1 MTPFKILIVDDSPQD
16 IKLVM
21 ECLKEKYIISAATT
35 GEKAIAI
42 ASKLQPD
49 LILMDISMPI
59 MNGYDTCKVILKER
73 KTNIIFLSANDS
85 TEEILRGYDA
95 GGLDYIIKPFHP
107 DILHSKIEF
116 ALQRTEKKQ
125 PFSGEKKQQSTDEI
139 CRLIVDFNRKCLRI
153 TDTQR
158 FANMFIAQCESIHLD
173 CCVQIH
179 SASGTFEASSSGLV
193 SKLEAE
199 ILTRILQK
207 DGNFF
212 AHEQGLFFTY
222 ENIAILVKNLS
233 LTNANEDIKKL
244 LTIFIEN
251 ANTMLQ
257 NLDYI
262 HALTQPANPLP
273 HANLLTLKD
282 RFSTI
287 FEQINLQKNYKK
299 ESVKIVDEVLAN
311 MESSFVDMGLAY
323 NQEQALLSMLN
334 MGIDKSIK
342 HYEQGIRLDDDLEST
357 LKDIATALNS

>member
-21 ECLKEKYIISAATT
+21 ECLKEKYMISAATT
-35 GEKAIAI
+35 GEKAIDI

-95 GGLDYIIKPFHP
+95 GGIDYIIKPFHP

-116 ALQRTEKKQ
+116 ALQRIEKKYST
-125 PFSGEKKQQSTDEI
+125 SGEKNHPSIDEI
-139 CRLIVDFNRKCLRI
+139 HRIMIDFNKKCLH
-153 TDTQR
+153 TTNTQH
-158 FANMFIAQCESIHLD
+158 FANNLIAQCESIHLD

-199 ILTRILQK
+199 ILTRILQEE
-207 DGNFF
+207 GNFF

-222 ENIAILVKNLS
+222 ENIAMLVKNLS
-233 LTNANEDIKKL
+233 LANANESIKNAFFH
-244 LTIFIEN
+244 FIEN

-257 NLDYI
+257 NLDHI
-262 HALTQPANPLP
+262 HALTQPVNPP
-273 HANLLTLKD
+273 SQANLRALKD

-299 ESVKIVDEVLAN
+299 ESVKIVDDVLVS
-311 MESSFVDMGLAY
+311 MESSFVDMGLTY

-342 HYEQGIRLDDDLEST
+342 HYEQGTRLDEDLEST